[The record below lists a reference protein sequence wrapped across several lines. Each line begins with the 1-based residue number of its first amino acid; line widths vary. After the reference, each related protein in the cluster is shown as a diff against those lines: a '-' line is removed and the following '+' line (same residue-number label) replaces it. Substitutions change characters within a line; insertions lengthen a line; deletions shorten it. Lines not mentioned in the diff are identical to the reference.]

1 MMNNVLRPGTIVCAC
16 YGDFDCNKRV
26 GIFCVLYDEQLDGM
40 LNNNNVTAIK
50 ITTSM
55 RGAMNYSVPIFKDKE
70 PFLDQDCY
78 ALCSKV
84 HTLSKQ
90 QTYKI
95 LGVLSKN
102 SMFQIYK
109 IYNKYSRSMLTQIEN
124 YI

>member
-55 RGAMNYSVPIFKDKE
+55 RGAIYICAGIMAVRCADIISTTWYTAKTSSIIAKSFTNTF
-70 PFLDQDCY
+70 
-78 ALCSKV
+78 SK
-84 HTLSKQ
+84 
-90 QTYKI
+90 
-95 LGVLSKN
+95 
-102 SMFQIYK
+102 
-109 IYNKYSRSMLTQIEN
+109 
-124 YI
+124 